1 LQEQLLD
8 NKSINVAYDFVREKE
23 EGRAKFNT
31 NKKRVATGKEIVS
44 TVSNVLMFVPPIF
57 EMVPN

>member
-1 LQEQLLD
+1 VKKRKGELNL
-8 NKSINVAYDFVREKE
+8 I
-23 EGRAKFNT
+23 